1 METSSVTFPIFFQGG
16 LTFLHLAARDGHVEI
31 VTVLLASGADPN
43 VETMVG
49 KLFARNN
56 RHISSPL
63 V

>member
-16 LTFLHLAARDGHVEI
+16 LTSLHLAARDGHVEI

-49 KLFARNN
+49 KLFAHNN